1 MLPTFPSTRAIM
13 NYAETL
19 LIALLGGVAFVL
31 IGFPA
36 GLVSGSMIAAA
47 SAALLGRPM
56 KIPLLMARASFVLIG
71 VMLGAVVTPAT
82 LQGMGTWPAS
92 VALLGLSSVLMIVA
106 TTYYLRRVHGWDPL
120 SALLGASPG
129 SMAQSLAL
137 SAEFGANM
145 RGIAIVQTMRVLLIT
160 IGLPGGL
167 ALFGLVAPSMPTT
180 AAAGANAS
188 IIEIGIMLV
197 ICSVVAALVNWI
209 RFPGGLLFGAMMA
222 SAVLHGADILHASLP
237 WWLGSF
243 SVLVLGGLVGSRFA
257 NTSPALLV
265 EYFWAALGSSAV
277 ALGVAFCFV
286 LLVTTSL
293 PFRIADVVIAFAP
306 GAQDTMMVLALA
318 LHLDPVYVGAHHVMR
333 FVIVTLTIAMA
344 ARYLA
349 RQYGVKSKGEVPAR
363 TGKTTIED

>member
-1 MLPTFPSTRAIM
+1 M

-19 LIALLGGVAFVL
+19 LISLLGGVTFVL

-92 VALLGLSSVLMIVA
+92 VALLGLSSVIMIVA
-106 TTYYLRRVHGWDPL
+106 TTYYLRVVHGWDPL

-167 ALFGLVAPSMPTT
+167 ALFGLVAPSMPTSSM
-180 AAAGANAS
+180 GANSS
-188 IIEIGIMLV
+188 IVEIGIMIV
-197 ICSVVAALVNWI
+197 VCSVAAALVNWI

-222 SAVLHGADILHASLP
+222 SAILHGADVLHASLP

-243 SVLVLGGLVGSRFA
+243 AVLVLGGLVGSRFA
-257 NTSPALLV
+257 NTSPALLL

-277 ALGVAFCFV
+277 AIGVAFCFM
-286 LLVTTSL
+286 LLVMTSL

-306 GAQDTMMVLALA
+306 GAQDTMMVLALS

-349 RQYGVKSKGEVPAR
+349 RQYGVQSKGEVPVR
-363 TGKTTIED
+363 TGKSTIED